1 MRHAILFKKALK
13 KWRKRVIHQPYKYQA
28 LHEPQNR
35 DLNIAFLKTEDEIQC
50 GTHKIQ
56 FTLDMK
62 SWFFF
67 FFFFFCRS
75 AETAWNKVQSCKKPL
90 WTSTYLPISFSG
102 VWADKWIPVE
112 SISETVKI
120 TTTKVPKRFFKL
132 VNNINLFLLPHFR
145 LSKPWKKCRCFTQP
159 KSRSLHWKVSKN
171 SQKMDFF
178 EACNNI
184 FFSLSISYKPSKN
197 MMEDFV
203 QFQLTE
209 HWMHR

>member
-1 MRHAILFKKALK
+1 MKKEGHTSTLQIPGLARASKPRFEYRL
-13 KWRKRVIHQPYKYQA
+13 
-28 LHEPQNR
+28 PQNR
-35 DLNIAFLKTEDEIQC
+35 RWNSMWNTQNSIYFGHEKLI
-50 GTHKIQ
+50 
-56 FTLDMK
+56 
-62 SWFFF
+62 FFF
-67 FFFFFCRS
+67 VFVFFCRS

-184 FFSLSISYKPSKN
+184 FFSLSIFYKPSKN